1 MIAGSRASDPLVN
14 GRGGI
19 VINLAASFRWRDEM
33 MARRDLSV
41 SVITNFLYFFFIH
54 SVVRDLKNIIL
65 SVRNDLM

>member
-41 SVITNFLYFFFIH
+41 SVITNFLYFFIH
-54 SVVRDLKNIIL
+54 SVVRNLKNIKI
-65 SVRNDLM
+65 V

>member
-33 MARRDLSV
+33 MARRDLNV
-41 SVITNFLYFFFIH
+41 SVITNFLYFFIH

>member
-1 MIAGSRASDPLVN
+1 M
-14 GRGGI
+14 
-19 VINLAASFRWRDEM
+19 INLAASFRWRDEM

-41 SVITNFLYFFFIH
+41 SVITNFLYFFIH

>member
-33 MARRDLSV
+33 MSRWDLSV
-41 SVITNFLYFFFIH
+41 SVITNFLYFFIH

>member
-41 SVITNFLYFFFIH
+41 SVITNFLYFFIH